1 MYIHV
6 SAAAKGL
13 RLSRNGG
20 AMATQLEVAVRVDD
34 STHHALALTPQAR
47 RLLEGPV
54 LATLLRLAAPTI
66 ALMLLQGVIAAGEAA
81 FVGRLG
87 SHALAGVSL
96 SFPLVMLMTTLSAGA
111 FGGGVASAVARALG
125 AGKSDDAAR
134 FAATAIGVS
143 AILGLTSTAAM
154 MVIGR
159 PFYAALGAT
168 GPALEAAV
176 HYSDVLF
183 LGAVPFWLFNA
194 AASVLRGGGNTAY
207 PAVAGAAGGVVTLA
221 VSPLVIFGAGS
232 IPGLGIAGAAWAVVA
247 YNVAMAAALLRAV
260 WAPGSPAQPDWAAL
274 VPRWRYAS
282 GILCVAVPS
291 AVSTVL
297 TNLTFIVLTALVAP
311 FGTEATAG
319 YGAAGRLE
327 YLLIPI
333 VFGVGSALVPLV
345 AASDG
350 AGDIERVRSLTR
362 AGAAVGAGACGLIG
376 FAAALFPS
384 AWMGLFTSDAAV
396 TGFGTSYLVRVGPAY
411 AFLGMG
417 LALYFAAQGRG
428 RTAQPLL
435 ATLTRLLVAGALGSL
450 GLGVLGWGIDSLFSL
465 MACGLVLY
473 GVVMVAVM
481 RRELG
486 LSAKSA
492 SMMFS
497 PHPRPLSFQL

>member
-1 MYIHV
+1 
-6 SAAAKGL
+6 
-13 RLSRNGG
+13 
-20 AMATQLEVAVRVDD
+20 MATELEEVAQVRWSPHGAV
-34 STHHALALTPQAR
+34 TLTPQAR

-54 LATLLRLAAPTI
+54 LATLLRLAAPTV

-81 FVGRLG
+81 FAGRLG

-111 FGGGVASAVARALG
+111 YGGGVASGVARAIG
-125 AGKSDDAAR
+125 AGRSEDAAR
-134 FAATAIGVS
+134 LAGTALGISG
-143 AILGLTSTAAM
+143 ILGLASTAAM
-154 MVIGR
+154 MLFGR
-159 PFYAALGAT
+159 TFYAALGAT

-176 HYSDVLF
+176 LYSDVLF

-207 PAVAGAAGGVVTLA
+207 PAVAGAAGGIVTLA
-221 VSPLVIFGAGS
+221 VSPLVIFGAGLV
-232 IPGLGIAGAAWAVVA
+232 PGLGVAGAAWAVVA
-247 YNVAMAAALLRAV
+247 YNVAMAAVLLRAV
-260 WAPGSPAQPDWAAL
+260 WASGSPTRPGFRSL

-282 GILCVAVPS
+282 EILRVSVPS
-291 AVSTVL
+291 AASTLV
-297 TNLTFIVLTALVAP
+297 TNLTFIILTALVAP

-350 AGDIERVRSLTR
+350 AGDIGRVRRLTR
-362 AGAAVGAGACGLIG
+362 AGAVVGAGACGLVG

-384 AWMGLFTSDAAV
+384 AWMGLFTSDPTVA
-396 TGFGTSYLVRVGPAY
+396 GFGGAYLVRVGPAY
-411 AFLGMG
+411 AFLGLG

-428 RTAQPLL
+428 RTARPLL
-435 ATLTRLLVAGALGSL
+435 ATLTRLLVAGALG
-450 GLGVLGWGIDSLFSL
+450 VLALRVFGWGIDCLFAL

-473 GVVMVAVM
+473 GMVMVAVM

-486 LSAKSA
+486 
-492 SMMFS
+492 
-497 PHPRPLSFQL
+497 FQVGGR